1 MLKTPVRIFLCAV
14 FCLVL
19 LVWGV
24 GVPHVR
30 SVETPSAIEPFLM
43 AGKFADGEAA
53 MLARLKEKP
62 EDDQARFSLGVTQ
75 LVSGVERLTQPLY
88 RYGLRH
94 NSLTSIL
101 PFLRL
106 PIPENPN
113 PQVIRYDDTRQ
124 ILQTF
129 LDDLATVRT
138 TLAPIKDA
146 RVKLPLR
153 LGLIRLDL
161 NGNGKIEPTESL
173 WRIFAAINRL
183 PITEQQAKSFTIAF
197 DAADAIWLQG
207 YTNLLGA
214 IGEFALAHDG
224 QEFFNA
230 LAHVVFTK
238 PETPYKFLVDGRPE
252 PSQFSFGGIDFVDI
266 VTFVHLLRFPIA
278 EPQRMARA
286 LQHLQTTTSL
296 SRQSW
301 KLIAAETDN
310 DREWLPSPKQTG
322 VLPGVRVTQ
331 AMIDG
336 WLAFL
341 DEADGL
347 LSGKTLLP
355 FWRSREVRGVN
366 LRKAFLEPRTT
377 DVVLWLQ
384 GTAAAPYLEVGK
396 LTNQQVWAQLD
407 RVFRGQFFG
416 FAAWF
421 N

>member
-1 MLKTPVRIFLCAV
+1 MR
-14 FCLVL
+14 VL
-19 LVWGV
+19 LCVALLLLALW
-24 GVPHVR
+24 VPR
-30 SVETPSAIEPFLM
+30 TLAVETPPPIEPFLM
-43 AGKFADGEAA
+43 TGKFAEGEAA
-53 MLARLKEKP
+53 MLARLKETP

-75 LVSGVERLTQPLY
+75 LMSGVERLTQSLY

-94 NSLTSIL
+94 NSLTSVL

-106 PIPENPN
+106 PIPENPK
-113 PQVIRYDDTRQ
+113 PQVIRYEDTRQ

-129 LDDLATVRT
+129 LNDLATVRT
-138 TLAPIKDA
+138 TLAPIKDPKI
-146 RVKLPLR
+146 KLPLK
-153 LGLIRLDL
+153 LSLIRLDL
-161 NGNGKIEPTESL
+161 NGDGKVEPTESL
-173 WRIFAAINRL
+173 WRIFATINRL
-183 PITEQQAKSFTIAF
+183 RVTEQQAKGFTITF

-238 PETPYKFLVDGRPE
+238 PETPYPFLVAGRPE
-252 PSQFSFGGIDFVDI
+252 PSQFSFGGIEAVDI
-266 VTFVHLLRFPIA
+266 VAFVHLLHFPIA
-278 EPQRMARA
+278 EPARMATA
-286 LQHLQTTTSL
+286 LQHLQTTTAL

-301 KLIAAETDN
+301 KLITAETDN
-310 DREWLPSPKQTG
+310 DREWLPNPKQKG
-322 VLPGVRVTQ
+322 VIPGARITQ
-331 AMIDG
+331 AMIDS

-341 DEADGL
+341 DQADGL
-347 LSGKTLLP
+347 MAGKTLVP
-355 FWRSREVRGVN
+355 FWRSREIRGVN

-396 LTNQQVWAQLD
+396 MTDRQAWTQLAQT
-407 RVFRGQFFG
+407 FRGQFFS

>member
-1 MLKTPVRIFLCAV
+1 MLKSSVRVL
-14 FCLVL
+14 FCVL
-19 LVWGV
+19 LLLLALW
-24 GVPHVR
+24 VPR
-30 SVETPSAIEPFLM
+30 TLSIEAPSAIEPFLI
-43 AGKFADGEAA
+43 AGKFAEGEAA

-75 LVSGVERLTQPLY
+75 LVSGVERLTQSLY

-94 NSLTSIL
+94 NSVTSIL

-129 LDDLATVRT
+129 LNDLATVRT
-138 TLAPIKDA
+138 TLAPIKDPQ
-146 RVKLPLR
+146 VKLPLR
-153 LGLIRLDL
+153 FGLIRLDL
-161 NGNGKIEPTESL
+161 NGDGKVEPTESL
-173 WRIFAAINRL
+173 WRIFATINRL
-183 PITEQQAKSFTIAF
+183 RTTEQQAKGFTIAF
-197 DAADAIWLQG
+197 DAGDAIWLQG

-230 LAHVVFTK
+230 LAHVIFTK

-252 PSQFSFGGIDFVDI
+252 SSQFSFGGIEFVDI
-266 VTFVHLLRFPIA
+266 VAFVHLLHFPIA
-278 EPQRMARA
+278 EPARMATA
-286 LQHLQTTTSL
+286 LQHLQTTTAL

-301 KLIAAETDN
+301 KLIAAEKDN
-310 DREWLPSPKQTG
+310 DREWLPNPKQAG
-322 VLPGVRVTQ
+322 VIPGARVTQ

-347 LSGKTLLP
+347 LEGKTLVP
-355 FWRSREVRGVN
+355 FWRAREVRGVN

-384 GTAAAPYLEVGK
+384 GTGAAPYLELGK
-396 LTNQQVWAQLD
+396 LTDRDVWTQLVE
-407 RVFRGQFFG
+407 VFGGQFFG

>member
-1 MLKTPVRIFLCAV
+1 MLKSSVRVLFCAA
-14 FCLVL
+14 L
-19 LVWGV
+19 LLLALW
-24 GVPHVR
+24 VPR
-30 SVETPSAIEPFLM
+30 TLAIETPSAIEPFLI
-43 AGKFADGEAA
+43 AGKFAEGEAA

-75 LVSGVERLTQPLY
+75 LMSGVERLAQSLY

-94 NSLTSIL
+94 NSVTGVL

-129 LDDLATVRT
+129 LNDLATVRT
-138 TLAPIKDA
+138 TLAPIKDPA
-146 RVKLPLR
+146 IKLPLR

-161 NGNGKIEPTESL
+161 NGDGKIESTESL
-173 WRIFAAINRL
+173 WRIFATINR
-183 PITEQQAKSFTIAF
+183 IRTTEQQAKGFTIAF
-197 DAADAIWLQG
+197 DAGDAVWLQG

-224 QEFFNA
+224 KEFFDA
-230 LAHVVFTK
+230 LAHVIFTK

-252 PSQFSFGGIDFVDI
+252 QNPYSFGGIDFVDI
-266 VTFVHLLRFPIA
+266 VAFVHLLRFPVA
-278 EPQRMARA
+278 EPQRMTTA
-286 LQHLQTTTSL
+286 LQYLQTTTAL

-301 KLIAAETDN
+301 KLIAAEKDN
-310 DREWLPSPKQTG
+310 DREWLPNPKQKG
-322 VLPGVRVTQ
+322 VIPNARVTQ
-331 AMIDG
+331 PMIDG

-347 LSGKTLLP
+347 LAGKTLVP
-355 FWRSREVRGVN
+355 FWRAREIRGVN
-366 LRKAFLEPRTT
+366 LRKAFLEPRTM

-396 LTNQQVWAQLD
+396 MTDRNVWTQLAQV
-407 RVFRGQFFG
+407 FGGQFFG
-416 FAAWF
+416 FAVWF

>member
-1 MLKTPVRIFLCAV
+1 MLKSSVRVL
-14 FCLVL
+14 FCVAL
-19 LVWGV
+19 LLLALWI
-24 GVPHVR
+24 PR
-30 SVETPSAIEPFLM
+30 TLAVETPPAIEPFLI
-43 AGKFADGEAA
+43 AGKFAEGEAA
-53 MLARLKEKP
+53 MSARLKEKP
-62 EDDQARFSLGVTQ
+62 EDDQARLSLGITQ
-75 LVSGVERLTQPLY
+75 LMSGVERLTQSLY

-94 NSLTSIL
+94 NSLTNVL

-113 PQVIRYDDTRQ
+113 PQVIRYEDTRQ

-129 LDDLATVRT
+129 LNDLATVRT
-138 TLAPIKDA
+138 TLAPIKDPQI
-146 RVKLPLR
+146 KLPLR

-161 NGNGKIEPTESL
+161 NGNGKLEPTESL

-183 PITEQQAKSFTIAF
+183 GVTEQQAKGFTIAF
-197 DAADAIWLQG
+197 DAGDAVWLQG

-230 LAHVVFTK
+230 LAHVIFAK
-238 PETPYKFLVDGRPE
+238 PETPYKFLVDGRPK
-252 PSQFSFGGIDFVDI
+252 PSQFSFGGIEVVDMI
-266 VTFVHLLRFPIA
+266 AFVHLLHFPIA
-278 EPQRMARA
+278 EPARMATA
-286 LQHLQTTTSL
+286 LQYLQTTTTL

-301 KLIAAETDN
+301 KLIEAESDN
-310 DREWLPSPKQTG
+310 DREWLPNPKQRG
-322 VLPGVRVTQ
+322 VIPNVRVTQ
-331 AMIDG
+331 AMINS
-336 WLAFL
+336 WLSFL

-347 LSGKTLLP
+347 LNGKTLIP
-355 FWRSREVRGVN
+355 FWRSREIRGVN
-366 LRKAFLEPRTT
+366 LRKAFLEPSTM

-396 LTNQQVWAQLD
+396 MTDRDVWTQLVQ
-407 RVFRGQFFG
+407 VFRGQFFG

>member
-1 MLKTPVRIFLCAV
+1 MLKSPVRVLFV
-14 FCLVL
+14 VVL
-19 LVWGV
+19 LLLALW
-24 GVPHVR
+24 VPR
-30 SVETPSAIEPFLM
+30 TLAVETPTAIEPFLI

-62 EDDQARFSLGVTQ
+62 EDDQARLSLGVAQ
-75 LVSGVERLTQPLY
+75 LMSGVERLTQSLY

-94 NSLTSIL
+94 NSLTGML

-113 PQVIRYDDTRQ
+113 PQVIRYEDTRQ
-124 ILQTF
+124 LLQTF
-129 LDDLATVRT
+129 LNDLATVRT
-138 TLAPIKDA
+138 TLAPIQDPKI
-146 RVKLPLR
+146 KLPLR

-161 NGNGKIEPTESL
+161 NGNGKVESTESL
-173 WRIFAAINRL
+173 WRIFATINRL
-183 PITEQQAKSFTIAF
+183 RITEQQAKGFTIAF
-197 DAADAIWLQG
+197 DAGDAIWLQG

-224 QEFFNA
+224 KEFFNA
-230 LAHVVFTK
+230 LAHVAFTK

-252 PSQFSFGGIDFVDI
+252 PSQFSFGGIDFVDL
-266 VTFVHLLRFPIA
+266 VAFVHLLHFPVA
-278 EPQRMARA
+278 EPARMATA
-286 LQHLQTTTSL
+286 LQHLQTTTAL

-310 DREWLPSPKQTG
+310 DREWLPNPKQTG
-322 VLPGVRVTQ
+322 VIPNARVTQ

-347 LSGKTLLP
+347 LEGKTLVP
-355 FWRSREVRGVN
+355 FWRTREIRGVN

-377 DVVLWLQ
+377 DVVLWIQ
-384 GTAAAPYLEVGK
+384 GTAAAPYLELGK
-396 LTNQQVWAQLD
+396 MTDRDVWIQLAQ
-407 RVFRGQFFG
+407 VFRGQFFG